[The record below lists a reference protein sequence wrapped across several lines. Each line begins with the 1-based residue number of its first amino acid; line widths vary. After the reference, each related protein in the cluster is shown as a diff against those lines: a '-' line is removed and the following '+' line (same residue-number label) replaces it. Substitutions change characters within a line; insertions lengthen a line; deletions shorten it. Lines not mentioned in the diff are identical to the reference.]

1 MNNTK
6 KVLKYGKCFGKN
18 FYLKGDLPVVPAW
31 KAEMDRYC
39 FLRYLFKRKLDPS
52 NVSEVSRRINHL
64 DLLYRTQ
71 LYRRIRTPD
80 NYEKRGKDLYDYLA
94 DCLFE
99 LYNEDNFYKKIENG
113 EPEAVTII
121 ARELTKR
128 KKSIKKK
135 KPIKGQGEFS
145 FASKYC
151 FFLKRD
157 SYPIYDSM
165 AKDSLRFYSDGIP
178 EVKTSKHHAW
188 KQYLKELGSADDVYG
203 VFKQV
208 IKQFKDAFNLD
219 VSYRRLDWYLWTFG
233 KAIKIIKDKHKEK
246 HKENPPR
253 DVILSLIQENA
264 KNAILSLQE

>member
-1 MNNTK
+1 MNNTEK
-6 KVLKYGKCFGKN
+6 ILKYGKCFGKN

-52 NVSEVSRRINHL
+52 NVREVSRRINHL

-94 DCLFE
+94 DCLLE
-99 LYNEDNFYKKIENG
+99 LDKGDNFYKKIENG
-113 EPEAVTII
+113 EPKAVTII
-121 ARELTKR
+121 AEELTKR

-165 AKDSLRFYSDGIP
+165 AKGSLRFYSGEIP
-178 EVKTSKHHAW
+178 KVKTSKHCAW
-188 KQYLKELGSADDVYG
+188 QQGLRKLESSDDVYD
-203 VFKQV
+203 VFTQV
-208 IKQFKDAFNLD
+208 INQFKDAFNLD
-219 VSYRRLDWYLWTFG
+219 VSYKQLDWYLWTFG
-233 KAIKIIKDKHKEK
+233 KALKIEKEGK
-246 HKENPPR
+246 GEIP
-253 DVILSLIQENA
+253 DDA
-264 KNAILSLQE
+264 KLLP